1 MKNLEASS
9 LGFLMQKFLFRTNL
23 RLDIL
28 YCDEALILKS
38 LEVWNSK
45 RGIKIKRETE
55 FAWIQSSAN
64 DRRQESNG
72 GQKKECEIQNFFLL
86 TYLIK

>member
-1 MKNLEASS
+1 MVICIFSLDFCFTVGVIINLEASS

-45 RGIKIKRETE
+45 RGIDKER
-55 FAWIQSSAN
+55 
-64 DRRQESNG
+64 DRVCLNS
-72 GQKKECEIQNFFLL
+72 KLS
-86 TYLIK
+86 YW